1 LNHYIAV
8 LEKNLEQC
16 RKEHGG
22 IDTEYLRLRP
32 DPPAED
38 EPLVMSDNEEE
49 NEEQMQTFRVSL
61 PSYLVM
67 G

>member
-1 LNHYIAV
+1 MNQYIAV
-8 LEKNLEQC
+8 LEKNLEKC

-32 DPPAED
+32 DPPAEE

-49 NEEQMQTFRVSL
+49 NDEQMRTLRVSQS
-61 PSYLVM
+61 SYPVS